1 MQLRL
6 LGPLELR
13 VDGHV
18 VPLRTGLP
26 RRLLITLALRLGER
40 VSTDTLIEAVW
51 GEDSSLDK
59 LNALQVLVSYLRKA
73 LAVTQGTIAI
83 ETIEG
88 GYRLRAARDDVD
100 AYHLEATVGAVG
112 QLADPDE
119 RLQRLDDALAAWR
132 GPPIPEVAGEEFA
145 QAHLQRLNELR
156 MTALELRMDAL
167 LALGRHVETVA
178 ELQHLVVVH
187 PLRER
192 FYAQLMTALYRSGR
206 QAEALAVYDRA
217 RTVLVEELGLDPGP
231 ELTAVEQAVLTHA
244 AELDSPTPS
253 VRPTG
258 ERREP
263 SRATADSQPPTT
275 VLPGALEPLIGR
287 EGEVARLT
295 ELMADHRLITLIGPG
310 GAGKTRLAAELAVS
324 CAHRVWWVDL
334 SPLSGGEGLLAAVA
348 TASGATTPPED
359 ASAVIT
365 HLSGQE
371 AVLVLDTCERV
382 RGELRPL
389 VESILRNCPGVSVL
403 ATSRKPLGAATELA
417 WPVPPLSLPD
427 PETTFLPRIAASA
440 AVRLF
445 TARATHRRPDF
456 ELTQDNCV
464 DVGRVCLL
472 LDGLP
477 LAIELA
483 AAHAAFLDPAT
494 MVRVLDD
501 RLRLLVDE
509 TRDDR
514 QHTLRSAIAWS
525 YELLSTDEAAFFDRL
540 SVFTGPFPLDA
551 AAAVAGEGLRHDGL
565 ELLLALAQQSLIAS
579 DGRDRFR
586 LLDTIRAFASEQLA
600 HDDAE
605 LVATRRRHAAW
616 YAELLGGGQSPQRA
630 VRVEGWRGQLRDA
643 LPDLRSALEWC
654 FTSGEEELG
663 ARLLAALWWLW
674 PREGVFDEAAQW
686 FPRAKELVPHG
697 SALQADLLASSGTYA
712 VSRGDLHQAALD
724 CGSAAELYDTLGYKR
739 SLAQSL
745 IGLGIAQWGRG
756 DLASAA
762 RAHDRAAELFSAL
775 ADTWGVGLCLVL
787 RARTAIDAS
796 EDDAAARLDEAEAA
810 ARRCGDQHVLA
821 AALVQRARAELAD
834 ARHDDAAAHAAESLR
849 LNEIHGHHEGVVGS
863 LHALGLAQAG
873 QGDLS
878 VAAHTLGRALR
889 SAAALH
895 HAGATAESLDC
906 LAVLAAR
913 EERWYDA
920 AVTHAAGEA
929 LRART
934 GIHRSALMTRLITE
948 IDRDTAGRLDPA
960 VLADAREQ
968 GTLVEVLQLAPD
980 PPPAVH
986 DTVGGPTGGRR

>member
-13 VDGHV
+13 VDGQV

-40 VSTDTLIEAVW
+40 VSADTLIEGVW
-51 GEDSSLDK
+51 GEDSSIEK

-73 LAVTQGTIAI
+73 FAVTQGALAI
-83 ETIEG
+83 ETVEG

-100 AYHLEATVGAVG
+100 AFHLEATVGVVG
-112 QLADPDE
+112 QLPDPDE
-119 RLQRLDDALAAWR
+119 RLQRLDGALASWR

-145 QAHLQRLNELR
+145 QAHLQRFNELR
-156 MTALELRMDAL
+156 MTALELRIDAL

-178 ELQHLVVVH
+178 ELQHLVVLH

-192 FYAQLMTALYRSGR
+192 FHAQLMTALYRSGR

-231 ELTAVEQAVLTHA
+231 ELTAVEQAVLAHA
-244 AELDSPTPS
+244 AELDSPTPRA
-253 VRPTG
+253 RPVA

-263 SRATADSQPPTT
+263 SRANAGSLPMAT
-275 VLPGALEPLIGR
+275 VLPGSLEPLIGR

-295 ELMADHRLITLIGPG
+295 ELMAVHRLITLIGPG
-310 GAGKTRLAAELAVS
+310 GAGKTRLAAELAAD
-324 CAHRVWWVDL
+324 CAHQVWWIDL
-334 SPLSGGEGLLAAVA
+334 SSLSDGEGLLAAVA
-348 TASGATTPPED
+348 TASGGPTPADD
-359 ASAVIT
+359 ASAVIG
-365 HLSGQE
+365 HLSGQK

-389 VESILRNCPGVSVL
+389 VESILRNCPDVSVL

-427 PETTFLPRIAASA
+427 PETTLLPQIAASA
-440 AVRLF
+440 AVQLF
-445 TARATHRRPDF
+445 TTRATHRRPDF
-456 ELTQDNCV
+456 ALTQDNCV

-483 AAHAAFLDPAT
+483 AAHAALLDPAT

-525 YELLSTDEAAFFDRL
+525 YELLSSDEAAFFDRL
-540 SVFTGPFPLDA
+540 SVFAGPFPLEA

-565 ELLLALAQQSLIAS
+565 ELLLALAQQSLIAA

-600 HDDAE
+600 RDDAE

-616 YAELLGGGQSPQRA
+616 YAELHGGGQSPQRA

-643 LPDLRSALEWC
+643 LPDLRSALAWC

-663 ARLLAALWWLW
+663 ARLLASLWWLW

-712 VSRGDLHQAALD
+712 VSRGDLQQAALD
-724 CGSAAELYDTLGYKR
+724 CGSAAELYDELGYKR

-745 IGLGIAQWGRG
+745 IGLGVAHWGRG
-756 DLASAA
+756 DLSSAA
-762 RAHDRAAELFSAL
+762 KAHDRAAELFSAL

-796 EDDAAARLDEAEAA
+796 EDDAAARLDRAEAA
-810 ARRCGDQHVLA
+810 ARRSGDHHVLA
-821 AALVQRARAELAD
+821 AALVQRARAELAE

-863 LHALGLAQAG
+863 LHALGLAQVG
-873 QGDLS
+873 QGDPS
-878 VAAHTLGRALR
+878 GAAHTLGRALR

-913 EERWYDA
+913 EGRWYDA
-920 AVTHAAGEA
+920 AVTHAAGDA

-934 GIHRSALMTRLITE
+934 GIHRSALMTRLMSE
-948 IDRDTAGRLDPA
+948 IERDSAHRLDPA
-960 VLADAREQ
+960 VLAEAREH
-968 GTLVEVLQLAPD
+968 GSLVEVLQLAPD
-980 PPPAVH
+980 PPRAVH
-986 DTVGGPTGGRR
+986 TTVGGTTGGRR